1 MNILVTGCF
10 GFIGYNF
17 IKFLE
22 DNDLNFIGIDSL
34 ETNSAKNL
42 FEISKNSS
50 SSFYN
55 IDICDLNDN
64 DILKDKKIT
73 AIVNFAAQTHVD
85 NSISSP
91 ELFINSNVLGVT
103 SLLKFAMN
111 NNIENILHI
120 STDEVYGSNEEG
132 FFDEVNPFK
141 PSSPYSASKASAEL
155 ICQAFNKT
163 YDLNIK
169 IARPANNYG
178 IYQQPEKLIPYSIA
192 QLLNGN
198 NVEIYGEGQ
207 QIRHWLHVS
216 DTVNGLFKIL
226 TDGEQ
231 NEVYNI
237 GSEEYLKNLDL
248 IKILLGIFELDD
260 RKITYVEDR
269 PGHDFRYAINLE
281 KIHSLGWKAENNIET
296 SLSTVVDWYIKNQE
310 FWLDDYKKIV
320 EKRKNRLHIL

>member
-1 MNILVTGCF
+1 M
-10 GFIGYNF
+10 
-17 IKFLE
+17 
-22 DNDLNFIGIDSL
+22 
-34 ETNSAKNL
+34 

-55 IDICDLNDN
+55 LDICDLNDN

-120 STDEVYGSNEEG
+120 STDEVYGSIEEE
-132 FFDEVNPFK
+132 FFDEVNPFN

-169 IARPANNYG
+169 IARPANN
-178 IYQQPEKLIPYSIA
+178 
-192 QLLNGN
+192 
-198 NVEIYGEGQ
+198 
-207 QIRHWLHVS
+207 
-216 DTVNGLFKIL
+216 
-226 TDGEQ
+226 
-231 NEVYNI
+231 
-237 GSEEYLKNLDL
+237 
-248 IKILLGIFELDD
+248 
-260 RKITYVEDR
+260 
-269 PGHDFRYAINLE
+269 
-281 KIHSLGWKAENNIET
+281 
-296 SLSTVVDWYIKNQE
+296 
-310 FWLDDYKKIV
+310 
-320 EKRKNRLHIL
+320 

>member
-10 GFIGYNF
+10 GFLGYNF

-55 IDICDLNDN
+55 LDICDLNDN

-120 STDEVYGSNEEG
+120 STDEVYGSIEEG

-178 IYQQPEKLIPYSIA
+178 IYQQPEKLIPFSIA

-198 NVEIYGEGQ
+198 NVEIYGKGQ

-226 TDGEQ
+226 MDGEQ

-248 IKILLGIFELDD
+248 IKILLDIFELDEQ
-260 RKITYVEDR
+260 KITYVEDR
-269 PGHDFRYAINLE
+269 PGHDYRYAINLD
-281 KIHSLGWKAENNIET
+281 KIHNLGWKSENNIQNSIFT
-296 SLSTVVDWYIKNQE
+296 IVDWYIKNKD
-310 FWLDDYKKIV
+310 FWSDDYIKIL
-320 EKRKNRLHIL
+320 KNRKNRLNLL

>member
-55 IDICDLNDN
+55 LDICDLNDN

-120 STDEVYGSNEEG
+120 STDEVYGSIEEG

-178 IYQQPEKLIPYSIA
+178 MYQQPEKLIPFSIA

-198 NVEIYGEGQ
+198 NVEIYGKGQ

-226 TDGEQ
+226 MDGEQ

-248 IKILLGIFELDD
+248 INILLDIFELDEQ
-260 RKITYVEDR
+260 KITYVEDR
-269 PGHDFRYAINLE
+269 PGHDYRYAINLD
-281 KIHSLGWKAENNIET
+281 KIHNLGWKSENNIQNSIFT
-296 SLSTVVDWYIKNQE
+296 IVDWYIKNKD
-310 FWLDDYKKIV
+310 FWSDDYIKIL
-320 EKRKNRLHIL
+320 KNRKNRLNLL

>member
-10 GFIGYNF
+10 GFLGYNF

-55 IDICDLNDN
+55 LDICDLNDN

-120 STDEVYGSNEEG
+120 STDEVYGSIEEG
-132 FFDEVNPFK
+132 FFDEDAPFK

-310 FWLDDYKKIV
+310 FWSDDYKKII